1 MDHLKSKLITLIH
14 GKHSSWKAIY
24 AMLKSDSLHD
34 NIYEEKNYFSS
45 SSHHSNSPQTNP
57 HDLPVARLLSEYA
70 SKNIHLITFF
80 DNIYPECLKTIY
92 QPPWVLFAKG
102 DLTLLNSKNILA
114 VVGSRDASDYGL
126 KTIDYLFPELI
137 EKKTVVVSG
146 LAKGIDAYA
155 HKTAIKLGG
164 KTIGVIAGGFNHIY
178 PKENMKLAE
187 FMLQNQLVISEY
199 PPATI
204 PEKWHFPMRNRIIS
218 GLAKGTLVVEAK
230 KKSGSLI
237 TAEFALNEG
246 REVFAV
252 PGSILTPNSDGV
264 HELIQQGA
272 KLIRNSKEILEDLK
286 R

>member
-1 MDHLKSKLITLIH
+1 MDHLKNKLIRLIH
-14 GKHSSWKAIY
+14 GKQSSWKAIY
-24 AMLKSDSLHD
+24 AILKSDSLHD
-34 NIYEEKNYFSS
+34 NIYEEKNFFSS
-45 SSHHSNSPQTNP
+45 SLHHPNSPQSNH
-57 HDLPVARLLSEYA
+57 HDLPVDRLLSEYT

-80 DNIYPECLKTIY
+80 DNTYPECLKTIY

-102 DLTLLNSKNILA
+102 DISLLNSKNILA
-114 VVGSRDASDYGL
+114 VVGSRDASNYGL
-126 KTIDYLFPELI
+126 NTIEYLFPELI
-137 EKKTVVVSG
+137 ENKTVIISG

-178 PKENMKLAE
+178 PKENMKLAD
-187 FMLQNQLVISEY
+187 FMMQNQLVISEY
-199 PPATI
+199 PPSTV

-218 GLAKGTLVVEAK
+218 GLAKGTLVVEAR

-252 PGSILTPNSDGV
+252 PGSILTSNSDGT

-272 KLIRNSKEILEDLK
+272 KLIRNSKDILEELNI
-286 R
+286 